1 MNPVHRG
8 ERGAKE
14 SARSH
19 GKSSPPSRLIYA
31 SPYTCSTFQRE
42 DAACAASASPFSMAL
57 ELQQDEDILSSK
69 LELINFHLAMPS
81 PSWSPSQAPCQDQTS
96 YLEPSSSPQA
106 QGGQRPEESRC
117 SRVLG
122 WVDVVQCGLAIID
135 PSQIRSVAMSTSSSS
150 SSSSEEEEEE
160 EEGSALHML
169 HGMNPSH

>member
-96 YLEPSSSPQA
+96 YLEPSSIFSA
-106 QGGQRPEESRC
+106 RRAAREESGFRTKDKAVVLSGSGMGRC
-117 SRVLG
+117 GCHHRPLPES
-122 WVDVVQCGLAIID
+122 
-135 PSQIRSVAMSTSSSS
+135 
-150 SSSSEEEEEE
+150 
-160 EEGSALHML
+160 
-169 HGMNPSH
+169 